1 MLQDAITNK
10 VDKATTVVIDIMP
23 TKRRTTVAT
32 ATTAAPASVAVPEVE
47 GANVLDP
54 YVPETEMPEVD
65 TDAEGDAGTDAENA
79 ASVSFFDQFASD
91 ENSVEK
97 TREDIVAE
105 LLLRPNVK
113 KLTGLHIRNVVT
125 NTSKD
130 VPFLTFVLKEF
141 VIGDTRGN
149 STDAFGVPEIVLG
162 RTHNAVVS
170 AYAVSAVMKDSPKTA
185 VFAQR
190 VAEGS
195 DVANVLFAGGTI
207 DLLMEYVAAGEEYVN
222 PFATAST
229 PTVFD
234 RDHVL
239 IHVLAINMGEA
250 GRDAYMA
257 RLSRI

>member
-10 VDKATTVVIDIMP
+10 VDKATTVVIDIMS
-23 TKRRTTVAT
+23 TSI
-32 ATTAAPASVAVPEVE
+32 TTAPVVNPPVDDAP
-47 GANVLDP
+47 
-54 YVPETEMPEVD
+54 VD
-65 TDAEGDAGTDAENA
+65 DAK
-79 ASVSFFDQFASD
+79 VSFFDQFAD
-91 ENSVEK
+91 NGETVEK

-113 KLTGLHIRNVVT
+113 KLTGLHIRNVVM

-141 VIGDTRGN
+141 VIGDTRGA
-149 STDAFGVPEIVLG
+149 STDAFGVPQIVLG
-162 RTHNAVVS
+162 KTHNAVVS
-170 AYAVSAVMKDSPKTA
+170 AYAVSAVMKDNPKTA

-190 VAEGS
+190 VAEGA

-222 PFATAST
+222 PFAVTST

-234 RDHVL
+234 RDHVI

>member
-1 MLQDAITNK
+1 MLQDARTNK
-10 VDKATTVVIDIMP
+10 VDKATTVVITIMSNN
-23 TKRRTTVAT
+23 T
-32 ATTAAPASVAVPEVE
+32 TTAAPAANPVVEPEVT
-47 GANVLDP
+47 APV
-54 YVPETEMPEVD
+54 
-65 TDAEGDAGTDAENA
+65 ENA
-79 ASVSFFDQFASD
+79 APVSFFDQFAD
-91 ENSVEK
+91 NGGTVEK

-113 KLTGLHIRNVVT
+113 KLSGLHIRNVVT

-141 VIGDTRGN
+141 IIGDTRGA

-195 DVANVLFAGGTI
+195 DVANILFAGGTI
-207 DLLMEYVAAGEEYVN
+207 DLLLEYVAAGEEYVN
-222 PFATAST
+222 PFATAAT
-229 PTVFD
+229 TTVFD

-239 IHVLAINMGEA
+239 VHVLAINMGEA
-250 GRDAYMA
+250 GHDAYMA

>member
-1 MLQDAITNK
+1 MLQDVRTNK
-10 VDKATTVVIDIMP
+10 VDKATTVVIDIMS
-23 TKRRTTVAT
+23 TTVK
-32 ATTAAPASVAVPEVE
+32 TTAPIEGTAPIE
-47 GANVLDP
+47 
-54 YVPETEMPEVD
+54 D
-65 TDAEGDAGTDAENA
+65 TAKVN
-79 ASVSFFDQFASD
+79 FFDQFAD
-91 ENSVEK
+91 NGETVEK

-105 LLLRPNVK
+105 LLLKPNVK

-141 VIGDTRGN
+141 IIGDTRGA

-195 DVANVLFAGGTI
+195 DVANILFAGGTI
-207 DLLMEYVAAGEEYVN
+207 DLLLEYVAAGEEYAN

-234 RDHVL
+234 RDHV
-239 IHVLAINMGEA
+239 IVHVLALNLGET
-250 GRDAYMA
+250 GRDAYAAMLA
-257 RLSRI
+257 RI

>member
-10 VDKATTVVIDIMP
+10 VDKATTVVIDIMS
-23 TKRRTTVAT
+23 TRTT
-32 ATTAAPASVAVPEVE
+32 TTPPVVNPPVDDAP
-47 GANVLDP
+47 
-54 YVPETEMPEVD
+54 VD
-65 TDAEGDAGTDAENA
+65 DAK
-79 ASVSFFDQFASD
+79 VSFFDQFAD
-91 ENSVEK
+91 NGETVEK

-105 LLLRPNVK
+105 LLLRSNVK

-141 VIGDTRGN
+141 VIGDTRGA

-195 DVANVLFAGGTI
+195 DVANILFAGGTI
-207 DLLMEYVAAGEEYVN
+207 DLLLEYVAAGEEYVN
-222 PFATAST
+222 PFAAIGA

-234 RDHVL
+234 RDHV
-239 IHVLAINMGEA
+239 IVHVLAINLGEA

>member
-1 MLQDAITNK
+1 MLQDARTNK
-10 VDKATTVVIDIMP
+10 VDKATTVVIDIMN
-23 TKRRTTVAT
+23 TRT
-32 ATTAAPASVAVPEVE
+32 ATTVPAANPVVEPE
-47 GANVLDP
+47 ATAP
-54 YVPETEMPEVD
+54 
-65 TDAEGDAGTDAENA
+65 AENA
-79 ASVSFFDQFASD
+79 AKVSFFDQFAD
-91 ENSVEK
+91 NGETVEK

-141 VIGDTRGN
+141 VIGDTRGA

-162 RTHNAVVS
+162 KTHNAVVS

-195 DVANVLFAGGTI
+195 DVANILFAGGTI
-207 DLLMEYVAAGEEYVN
+207 DLLLEYVAAGEEYAN
-222 PFATAST
+222 PFAATGT

-234 RDHVL
+234 RDHV
-239 IHVLAINMGEA
+239 IVHVLDIKLGEA
-250 GRDAYMA
+250 GNDAYMA

>member
-10 VDKATTVVIDIMP
+10 VDKATTVVIDIMS
-23 TKRRTTVAT
+23 TRTTI
-32 ATTAAPASVAVPEVE
+32 AAPAANPVVEPEATAPIE
-47 GANVLDP
+47 
-54 YVPETEMPEVD
+54 D
-65 TDAEGDAGTDAENA
+65 TAK
-79 ASVSFFDQFASD
+79 VSFFDQFAD
-91 ENSVEK
+91 NGETVEK

-125 NTSKD
+125 NTTKD

-141 VIGDTRGN
+141 IIGDTR
-149 STDAFGVPEIVLG
+149 STTTDAFGIPEIVLG

-190 VAEGS
+190 VAEGA
-195 DVANVLFAGGTI
+195 DVANILFAGGTI
-207 DLLMEYVAAGEEYVN
+207 DLLMEYVAAGEEYAN
-222 PFATAST
+222 PFATDAT

-234 RDHVL
+234 RDHV
-239 IHVLAINMGEA
+239 IVHVLALNMGEA

>member
-10 VDKATTVVIDIMP
+10 VDKATTVVIDIMS
-23 TKRRTTVAT
+23 TRTT
-32 ATTAAPASVAVPEVE
+32 TTPPVVNPPVDAP
-47 GANVLDP
+47 
-54 YVPETEMPEVD
+54 VD
-65 TDAEGDAGTDAENA
+65 DAK
-79 ASVSFFDQFASD
+79 VSFFDQFSNEED
-91 ENSVEK
+91 IQEK

-130 VPFLTFVLKEF
+130 VPFLTFVLKEWI
-141 VIGDTRGN
+141 IGDTRGT

-162 RTHNAVVS
+162 KTHNAVVS
-170 AYAVSAVMKDSPKTA
+170 AYAVSSIMKDNPKTA
-185 VFAQR
+185 IFAQR
-190 VAEGS
+190 VAQGS
-195 DVANVLFAGGTI
+195 DVANILFAGGTI

-222 PFATAST
+222 PFAAASA

-239 IHVLAINMGEA
+239 VHVLALNLGEA
-250 GRDAYMA
+250 GRDAYTAM
-257 RLSRI
+257 LSRI

>member
-10 VDKATTVVIDIMP
+10 VDKATTVVIDIMN
-23 TKRRTTVAT
+23 TRTT
-32 ATTAAPASVAVPEVE
+32 TTPPVVNPPVDDAP
-47 GANVLDP
+47 
-54 YVPETEMPEVD
+54 VD
-65 TDAEGDAGTDAENA
+65 DAK
-79 ASVSFFDQFASD
+79 VSFFDQFAD
-91 ENSVEK
+91 NGETVEK

-113 KLTGLHIRNVVT
+113 KLTGLHIRNVVM

-141 VIGDTRGN
+141 VIGDTRGA

-162 RTHNAVVS
+162 KTHNAVVS

-190 VAEGS
+190 VAEGA

-222 PFATAST
+222 PFAATST

-234 RDHVL
+234 RDHVI

-257 RLSRI
+257 RLARI

>member
-10 VDKATTVVIDIMP
+10 VDKATTVVIDIMS
-23 TKRRTTVAT
+23 TRTT
-32 ATTAAPASVAVPEVE
+32 TTPPVVNPPVDAP
-47 GANVLDP
+47 
-54 YVPETEMPEVD
+54 VD
-65 TDAEGDAGTDAENA
+65 DAK
-79 ASVSFFDQFASD
+79 VSFFDQFSNEED
-91 ENSVEK
+91 IQEK

-141 VIGDTRGN
+141 VIGDTRGA

-195 DVANVLFAGGTI
+195 DVANILFAGGTI
-207 DLLMEYVAAGEEYVN
+207 DLLLEYVAAGEEYVN
-222 PFATAST
+222 PFAAIGT
-229 PTVFD
+229 PTVFE

-239 IHVLAINMGEA
+239 VHVLALNLGEA
-250 GRDAYMA
+250 GRDAYTAMLA
-257 RLSRI
+257 RI

>member
-1 MLQDAITNK
+1 MLQDARTNK
-10 VDKATTVVIDIMP
+10 VDKATTVVITIMSNN
-23 TKRRTTVAT
+23 T
-32 ATTAAPASVAVPEVE
+32 TTAAPAANPVVEPEVT
-47 GANVLDP
+47 AP
-54 YVPETEMPEVD
+54 
-65 TDAEGDAGTDAENA
+65 AENA
-79 ASVSFFDQFASD
+79 APVSFFDQFSND
-91 ENSVEK
+91 EGSVEK

-105 LLLRPNVK
+105 LLLKPNVK
-113 KLTGLHIRNVVT
+113 KLSGLHIRNVVT

-141 VIGDTRGN
+141 VIGDTRSA

-195 DVANVLFAGGTI
+195 DVANILFAGGTI
-207 DLLMEYVAAGEEYVN
+207 DLLLEYVAAGEEYAN
-222 PFATAST
+222 PFAATGT

-239 IHVLAINMGEA
+239 VHVLAINMGEA

>member
-1 MLQDAITNK
+1 MLQDARTNK
-10 VDKATTVVIDIMP
+10 VDKATTVVITIMSNNI
-23 TKRRTTVAT
+23 
-32 ATTAAPASVAVPEVE
+32 TTAPIEDAAPIE
-47 GANVLDP
+47 
-54 YVPETEMPEVD
+54 D
-65 TDAEGDAGTDAENA
+65 TAKVN
-79 ASVSFFDQFASD
+79 FFDQFAD
-91 ENSVEK
+91 NGETVEK

-105 LLLRPNVK
+105 LLLKPNVK

-141 VIGDTRGN
+141 IIGDTRGA

-195 DVANVLFAGGTI
+195 DVANILFAGGTI
-207 DLLMEYVAAGEEYVN
+207 DLLLEYVAAGEEYTN
-222 PFATAST
+222 PFATAGT

-234 RDHVL
+234 RDHV
-239 IHVLAINMGEA
+239 IVHVLAINLGEA
-250 GRDAYMA
+250 GRDAYTAM
-257 RLSRI
+257 LSRI

>member
-10 VDKATTVVIDIMP
+10 VDKATTVVIDIMN
-23 TKRRTTVAT
+23 TRRTTAPVGTTSIVEDEVT
-32 ATTAAPASVAVPEVE
+32 APVVNSPVDDAPT
-47 GANVLDP
+47 N
-54 YVPETEMPEVD
+54 
-65 TDAEGDAGTDAENA
+65 
-79 ASVSFFDQFASD
+79 FFDQFSGD

-105 LLLRPNVK
+105 LMLKPNVK
-113 KLTGLHIRNVVT
+113 KMSGLHIRNVVT

-141 VIGDTRGN
+141 IIGDTRSA
-149 STDAFGVPEIVLG
+149 STDAFGIPEIVLG

-207 DLLMEYVAAGEEYVN
+207 DILLEYVAAGEEYVN
-222 PFATAST
+222 PFSTAAT
-229 PTVFD
+229 PTIFD

-239 IHVLAINMGEA
+239 VHVLTLNLGET

-257 RLSRI
+257 MLSRI

>member
-10 VDKATTVVIDIMP
+10 VDKATTVVIDIMGTR
-23 TKRRTTVAT
+23 TK
-32 ATTAAPASVAVPEVE
+32 TAAPAANPVVEPEATAPV
-47 GANVLDP
+47 
-54 YVPETEMPEVD
+54 
-65 TDAEGDAGTDAENA
+65 ENA
-79 ASVSFFDQFASD
+79 AKVSFFDQFAD
-91 ENSVEK
+91 NGETVEK

-105 LLLRPNVK
+105 LLLKPNVK

-141 VIGDTRGN
+141 IIGDTRGD

-195 DVANVLFAGGTI
+195 DVANILFAGGTI
-207 DLLMEYVAAGEEYVN
+207 DLLMEYVAAGEEYTN
-222 PFATAST
+222 PFAADAT

-234 RDHVL
+234 RDHV
-239 IHVLAINMGEA
+239 IVHVLALNMGEA

>member
-1 MLQDAITNK
+1 MLQDVRTNK
-10 VDKATTVVIDIMP
+10 VDKATTVVIDIMS
-23 TKRRTTVAT
+23 TTT
-32 ATTAAPASVAVPEVE
+32 TTTAPAANPVVEPKVTAP
-47 GANVLDP
+47 
-54 YVPETEMPEVD
+54 
-65 TDAEGDAGTDAENA
+65 AENA
-79 ASVSFFDQFASD
+79 APVSFFDQFAD
-91 ENSVEK
+91 NGETVEK

-105 LLLRPNVK
+105 LLLKPNVK

-130 VPFLTFVLKEF
+130 VPFLTFILKEF
-141 VIGDTRGN
+141 IIGDTRGA

-195 DVANVLFAGGTI
+195 DIANILFAGGTI
-207 DLLMEYVAAGEEYVN
+207 DLLLEYVAAGEEYAN
-222 PFATAST
+222 PFAATGT
-229 PTVFD
+229 PTVFE
-234 RDHVL
+234 RDHV
-239 IHVLAINMGEA
+239 IVHVLAIDMGEA
-250 GRDAYMA
+250 GRDAYAA

>member
-1 MLQDAITNK
+1 MLQDARTNK
-10 VDKATTVVIDIMP
+10 VDKATTVVITIMS
-23 TKRRTTVAT
+23 TTRTTAPMGT
-32 ATTAAPASVAVPEVE
+32 APIVEDEVDAPVNPPVDDAPVDDAPA
-47 GANVLDP
+47 N
-54 YVPETEMPEVD
+54 
-65 TDAEGDAGTDAENA
+65 
-79 ASVSFFDQFASD
+79 FFDQFSNEAD
-91 ENSVEK
+91 VEK
-97 TREDIVAE
+97 SREDIVAE

-125 NTSKD
+125 NTTKD

-141 VIGDTRGN
+141 VIGDTRGA

-195 DVANVLFAGGTI
+195 DVANILFAGGTI

-222 PFATAST
+222 PFAAAGT

-234 RDHVL
+234 RDHV
-239 IHVLAINMGEA
+239 IVHVLAINMGEA
-250 GRDAYMA
+250 GHDAYMA

>member
-1 MLQDAITNK
+1 MLQDARTNK
-10 VDKATTVVIDIMP
+10 VDKATTVVITIMS
-23 TKRRTTVAT
+23 TTRTTAPMGT
-32 ATTAAPASVAVPEVE
+32 APIVEDEVIAPVNP
-47 GANVLDP
+47 P
-54 YVPETEMPEVD
+54 VD
-65 TDAEGDAGTDAENA
+65 DAPTN
-79 ASVSFFDQFASD
+79 FFDQFSND
-91 ENSVEK
+91 EADVEK
-97 TREDIVAE
+97 SREDIVAE

-113 KLTGLHIRNVVT
+113 KLSGLHIRNVVT

-130 VPFLTFVLKEF
+130 VPFLTFVLKEYI
-141 VIGDTRGN
+141 IGDTRGT

-195 DVANVLFAGGTI
+195 DVANILFAGGTI

-222 PFATAST
+222 PFATAAT

-234 RDHVL
+234 RDHVI
-239 IHVLAINMGEA
+239 IHVLAIKLGEA
-250 GRDAYMA
+250 GNDAYMA

>member
-1 MLQDAITNK
+1 MLQDARTNK
-10 VDKATTVVIDIMP
+10 VDKATTVVITIMSNN
-23 TKRRTTVAT
+23 T
-32 ATTAAPASVAVPEVE
+32 TTAAPAAAAAVEPEVT
-47 GANVLDP
+47 AP
-54 YVPETEMPEVD
+54 
-65 TDAEGDAGTDAENA
+65 AENA
-79 ASVSFFDQFASD
+79 ASVSFFDQFAD
-91 ENSVEK
+91 NGETVEK

-105 LLLRPNVK
+105 LLLKPNVK

-141 VIGDTRGN
+141 VIGDTRGT

-195 DVANVLFAGGTI
+195 DVANILFAGGTI
-207 DLLMEYVAAGEEYVN
+207 DLLLEYVAAGEEYVN
-222 PFATAST
+222 PFATTGA

-234 RDHVL
+234 RDHV
-239 IHVLAINMGEA
+239 IVHVLAISLGEA
-250 GRDAYMA
+250 GRDAYAA